1 MHQTLCLYENISLPL
16 DYLLMI
22 YSPQWAPFLNEQHHT
37 IDPFSSSPNSFA
49 TAPSHLSS
57 SPLQS
62 LMPDIMDIG
71 SQSLASTSLS
81 QHFPVCM
88 INPTSFWYLIVW
100 SHSRRKMST
109 IILLM
114 ALSLAWLI
122 TLTLKCHRRW
132 HCILAWKHQL
142 TRNSLMRYR

>member
-1 MHQTLCLYENISLPL
+1 MHQRLCLYENFYLPL
-16 DYLLMI
+16 DSLLMI
-22 YSPQWAPFLNEQHHT
+22 YSLKWAPFLNEQHT
-37 IDPFSSSPNSFA
+37 TVDPFSSSPNSYA
-49 TAPSHLSS
+49 TALSHLSS

-62 LMPDIMDIG
+62 LMPTIMDIG

-81 QHFPVCM
+81 QHFLVCM

-114 ALSLAWLI
+114 ALSRA
-122 TLTLKCHRRW
+122 
-132 HCILAWKHQL
+132 
-142 TRNSLMRYR
+142 